1 MDAIVTD
8 GLTKRF
14 GDLLAVDGLN
24 LRVPSGGVVGF
35 VGPNGSGKSTTI
47 RMLLGLLSASTGTGE
62 VLGSPISHPARY
74 ANRVGAL
81 IESPSFV
88 PSLSARANLRS
99 LAALRGLPT
108 SRVDA
113 VVDTVGLSGRDR
125 DLVSTYSLGMKQRLA
140 IAAALLP
147 DPELLILDEPTNGLD
162 PAGIVEVRN
171 LLIELGSQGRT
182 LMVSSHLLSEIEAA
196 CDQVVIIRFGE
207 MLFSGPI
214 AELTARTSARVE
226 IAPEHEEDLARLA
239 DLLGSRGYAVRRANG
254 DLMVEVGAAAAPE
267 LNRIAAAD
275 GITLRKLSAREE
287 TLEDTFL
294 RMTGAS
300 DGDNALFRSRQRAG
314 RRRLFANRTSS
325 AGKEAADA

>member
-1 MDAIVTD
+1 MDAIVTH

-14 GDLLAVDGLN
+14 GNLTAVDN
-24 LRVPSGGVVGF
+24 LDLQVPQGGVVGF

-47 RMLLGLLSASTGTGE
+47 RTLLGLLSPTSGTGE
-62 VLGSPISHPARY
+62 VLGSSIAHPAKY

-99 LAALRGLPT
+99 LAALRGLPA

-113 VVDTVGLSGRDR
+113 VVEMVGLAGRDR

-140 IAAALLP
+140 IAASLLP

-196 CDQVVIIRFGE
+196 CDRVVIIRFGE
-207 MLFSGPI
+207 MLFSGSL
-214 AELTARTSARVE
+214 ADLKASTSAYVTL
-226 IAPEHEEDLARLA
+226 APEHEQDAGRLA
-239 DLLGSRGYAVRRANG
+239 ELLGGRGYTLRRTNG
-254 DLMVEVGAAAAPE
+254 DLVVDTGAAVAPE
-267 LNRIAAAD
+267 LNRIAAEG
-275 GITLRKLSAREE
+275 GITLRKLAPHEE
-287 TLEDTFL
+287 TLEETFL
-294 RMTGAS
+294 RMTGAT
-300 DGDNALFRSRQRAG
+300 DGDNALVRSRQRGA
-314 RRRLFANRTSS
+314 RRGLFAGHTTSTD
-325 AGKEAADA
+325 KEATDA

>member
-1 MDAIVTD
+1 MDAIVTN

-14 GDLLAVDGLN
+14 GDLVAVDNLD
-24 LRVPSGGVVGF
+24 LRVPAGGVVGF

-47 RMLLGLLSASTGTGE
+47 RMLLGLLSPTSGTGE

-99 LAALRGLPT
+99 LAALRGLRDV
-108 SRVDA
+108 RVDE
-113 VVDTVGLSGRDR
+113 VVGTVGLAGRDR

-196 CDQVVIIRFGE
+196 CNQVVIIRFGE
-207 MLFSGPI
+207 MLFSGPL
-214 AELTARTSARVE
+214 AELTARTSAHVNL
-226 IAPEHEEDLARLA
+226 APEHEQDMARLA
-239 DLLGSRGYAVRRANG
+239 DLLSSRGYAVRRPNG
-254 DLMVEVGAAAAPE
+254 DLVVDVGAAAAPE
-267 LNRIAAAD
+267 INRIAAQG
-275 GITLRKLSAREE
+275 GITLRKLSAHEE
-287 TLEDTFL
+287 TLEDAFL
-294 RMTGAS
+294 RMTGAT
-300 DGDNALFRSRQRAG
+300 DGDNTLVRSRQRGG
-314 RRRLFANRTSS
+314 RRHLPARSTSLTDRES
-325 AGKEAADA
+325 ADA

>member
-1 MDAIVTD
+1 MDAIATT

-14 GDLLAVDGLN
+14 GSLLAVDKLD

-47 RMLLGLLSASTGTGE
+47 RMLLGLLSPTSGTGE
-62 VLGSPISHPARY
+62 ILGSSIERPARY
-74 ANRVGAL
+74 AGRVGAL
-81 IESPSFV
+81 IESPSFI

-99 LAALRGLPT
+99 LAALRGLP
-108 SRVDA
+108 SARVDA
-113 VVDTVGLSGRDR
+113 VVETVGLAGRER

-196 CDQVVIIRFGE
+196 CNQVVIIRFGE
-207 MLFSGPI
+207 LLFSGPL
-214 AELTARTSARVE
+214 AELTARTSAHVE
-226 IAPEHEEDLARLA
+226 LAPEHEQDMARLA
-239 DLLGSRGYAVRRANG
+239 ELLVTRGYIVQRANG
-254 DLMVEVGAAAAPE
+254 DVVVEAGAIAASE
-267 LNRIAAAD
+267 LNRIATAG
-275 GITLRKLSAREE
+275 GITLRKLSAHEE

-294 RMTGAS
+294 RMTGAT
-300 DGDNALFRSRQRAG
+300 DGDNALFRSRQRGG
-314 RRRLFANRTSS
+314 RRGLFAGRTSS
-325 AGKEAADA
+325 TDKEAADA

>member
-1 MDAIVTD
+1 MDAIVTK

-14 GDLLAVDGLN
+14 GGLLAVDDLE

-47 RMLLGLLSASTGTGE
+47 RMLLGLLSPTSGTGE

-74 ANRVGAL
+74 AHRVGAL

-99 LAALRGLPT
+99 LAALRGLPI

-113 VVDTVGLSGRDR
+113 VIETVGLAGRDR

-171 LLIELGSQGRT
+171 LLVELGSQGRT

-196 CDQVVIIRFGE
+196 CTQVVIIRFGE
-207 MLFSGPI
+207 MLFSGPL
-214 AELTARTSARVE
+214 AELMARTSAHVDL
-226 IAPEHEEDLARLA
+226 APEHERDMARLE
-239 DLLGSRGYAVRRANG
+239 DILGSRGYALRRAKG
-254 DLMVEVGAAAAPE
+254 DLVVEAGAAVAPE
-267 LNRIAAAD
+267 LNRLAAAE
-275 GITLRKLSAREE
+275 GITLRKLSAHEE
-287 TLEDTFL
+287 TLEETFL
-294 RMTGAS
+294 RMTGVA
-300 DGDNALFRSRQRAG
+300 DGDNAIVRSRQRAG
-314 RRRLFANRTSS
+314 RRGLLAGRTSS
-325 AGKEAADA
+325 TDKEAADA